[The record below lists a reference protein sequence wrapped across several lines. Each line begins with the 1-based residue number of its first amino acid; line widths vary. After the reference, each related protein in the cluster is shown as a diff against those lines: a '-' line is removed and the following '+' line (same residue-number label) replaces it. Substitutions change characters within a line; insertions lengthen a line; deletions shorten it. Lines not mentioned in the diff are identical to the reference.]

1 MILQNN
7 RDTNVILSQKSQKK
21 KKKRKAKYLWQPH
34 PSQTVW
40 AFDTPKQEDLPF
52 RAIGIRI
59 ILKHIFSVQK
69 ISFKF

>member
-7 RDTNVILSQKSQKK
+7 RDTNVILSQKSPKK
-21 KKKRKAKYLWQPH
+21 KKMKAKYLCQPH

-40 AFDTPKQEDLPF
+40 AFDTPKQEDLSF

-59 ILKHIFSVQK
+59 ILEHIFSVQK

>member
-7 RDTNVILSQKSQKK
+7 RDTNVILSKKVK
-21 KKKRKAKYLWQPH
+21 KKKRKAKYLCQPH

-40 AFDTPKQEDLPF
+40 AFDTPKQEDLPL